1 MTTPQAILDLLTK
14 LSVVL
19 RDDRLDKTA
28 IAHRNAGY
36 IERLQDLDYRD
47 IKAATDQAANTL
59 ERFPTIAQLRKLA
72 DASRELREAHEAAD
86 RRRISDHTALSSEM
100 RNEAIL
106 LVGTFSH
113 RVRTLLTPPE
123 CRSDDAQ
130 RQVDVAVQNFWAEA
144 ARTWDR
150 VRPAG
155 GLPEI
160 DRDRR
165 RNRYGSALEAWARSR
180 LGAEPLARVF
190 ATEPVLEIY
199 RAMTGEDPELSD
211 AMPAPGIPGGVARH
225 LRVVD
230 GGGDTAAR
238 RHGDEA
244 VRESARRLNAAMGGR
259 R

>member
-14 LSVVL
+14 LAVVL
-19 RDDRLDKTA
+19 RDDRLDAKQVA
-28 IAHRNAGY
+28 LRNAGY
-36 IERLQDLDYRD
+36 IERLQELDYRD
-47 IKAATDQAANTL
+47 IKAACDKAADTL
-59 ERFPTIAQLRKLA
+59 DRFPTIAQLRKLA
-72 DASRELREAHEAAD
+72 DHNREVREALEATD
-86 RRRISDHTALSSEM
+86 RRRITDHAAQAAEI

-106 LVGTFSH
+106 LVGQFSAE
-113 RVRTLLTPPE
+113 VRGFLTPADN
-123 CRSDDAQ
+123 RSDEAQ
-130 RQVDVAVQNFWAEA
+130 REVERAVQNFWAEA
-144 ARTWDR
+144 ARLWER

-165 RNRYGSALEAWARSR
+165 RNRYGFALEAWARSR

-238 RHGDEA
+238 RHGDDA
-244 VRESARRLNAAMGGR
+244 VRESARRLNAAMGGGR
-259 R
+259 